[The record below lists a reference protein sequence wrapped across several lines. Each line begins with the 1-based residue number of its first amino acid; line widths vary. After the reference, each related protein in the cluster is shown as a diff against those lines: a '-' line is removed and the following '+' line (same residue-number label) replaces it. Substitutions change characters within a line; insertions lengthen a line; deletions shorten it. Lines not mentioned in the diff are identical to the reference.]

1 MNDSRE
7 KLKPP
12 NSRLHIAQSRVPTGS
27 DGIPINEQEESERA
41 TEGLPGL
48 GELYPLVVG
57 QALGQ
62 AVSFL
67 T

>member
-1 MNDSRE
+1 VCLPE
-7 KLKPP
+7 A
-12 NSRLHIAQSRVPTGS
+12 I
-27 DGIPINEQEESERA
+27 GIPLNEQEESEWA

-48 GELYPLVVG
+48 GELYPLAVG